1 MQTRHVPTINGRYW
15 AGIALASVF
24 GTNMGDLYAHDSGL
38 GLLGGLPILIVLF
51 GAIYA
56 IERLDKRTHDAWYW
70 LCIVIMR
77 TGATN
82 IADYMAGR
90 RGLHIDRITLSIGF
104 GVLLAALAWWLG
116 RVDRRAGGA
125 ATKTVPTTNPGYWV
139 TMLTAGVFGTV
150 AGDLFEH
157 LFNENI
163 AAIGL
168 AIVLAVTLLGYYR
181 FLLGTLA
188 GYWLTV
194 GVARTTGTAI
204 GDWLAESP
212 IPNLGLPLCTAITG
226 ATLAAVLILWPGR
239 RPAARVSWI
248 PRPRRESTRC
258 SQRASR
264 APSSSSRPSPTRSAR
279 SSTAP
284 WLSSSPC
291 TPPSSR

>member
-1 MQTRHVPTINGRYW
+1 MQTRHVPTINARYW

-38 GLLGGLPILIVLF
+38 GLLGGLPLLIILFLAV
-51 GAIYA
+51 YA
-56 IERLDKRTHDAWYW
+56 VERFDKHSHDAWYW
-70 LCIVIMR
+70 LCIIIMR

-90 RGLHIDRITLSIGF
+90 RGMHIDRITLSIGF
-104 GVLLAALAWWLG
+104 GVLLALLAWWLG
-116 RVDRRAGGA
+116 RIDRRAGDA
-125 ATKTVPTTNPGYWV
+125 AAPKTVPKTDPGYWV

-157 LFNENI
+157 LFNEDI
-163 AAIGL
+163 AAVGL
-168 AIVLAVTLLGYYR
+168 AVVLAVTLFAYRR

-194 GVARTTGTAI
+194 AVARTTGTAI

-212 IPNLGLPLCTAITG
+212 IINLGLPLCTAITG

-239 RPAARVSWI
+239 RSQAAMA
-248 PRPRRESTRC
+248 E
-258 SQRASR
+258 
-264 APSSSSRPSPTRSAR
+264 
-279 SSTAP
+279 TAA
-284 WLSSSPC
+284 
-291 TPPSSR
+291 